1 MGEVLMRDETPRRIW
16 DQHEDILKAVIA
28 GDAAKAEEL
37 ARQHITRTAGVLLA
51 RMTKQRERSA
61 VPAQS

>member
-1 MGEVLMRDETPRRIW
+1 MW